1 MAMLLKIT
9 LLSLTDWDWKGLF
22 KGKQVAL
29 KSAVAC
35 CLTYLLATGTFAGT
49 LQCPRNAFH
58 LDPCLNWFGF
68 WGAKDLWK
76 SSGRASEKTEK
87 PMWSGD
93 TQVDIQVTSWA
104 RTKAGEL
111 CQKGSPSHKAVR
123 NRLRSHSASFRTF
136 LVHEAKSRDQYAVC
150 SSPWSRLCL
159 IWTGLCQQ
167 SCIC

>member
-68 WGAKDLWK
+68 WGFKDLWK

-87 PMWSGD
+87 PMWSGRY
-93 TQVDIQVTSWA
+93 SGWYPGHFM
-104 RTKAGEL
+104 GE
-111 CQKGSPSHKAVR
+111 
-123 NRLRSHSASFRTF
+123 N
-136 LVHEAKSRDQYAVC
+136 KSRWAVPKRLPIPQGRKESLMQPQCQLSHFFGSRSKITWSIC
-150 SSPWSRLCL
+150 SLF
-159 IWTGLCQQ
+159 
-167 SCIC
+167 

>member
-1 MAMLLKIT
+1 
-9 LLSLTDWDWKGLF
+9 
-22 KGKQVAL
+22 
-29 KSAVAC
+29 
-35 CLTYLLATGTFAGT
+35 
-49 LQCPRNAFH
+49 
-58 LDPCLNWFGF
+58 
-68 WGAKDLWK
+68 
-76 SSGRASEKTEK
+76 
-87 PMWSGD
+87 MWSGD

-123 NRLRSHSASFRTF
+123 NCLHSHSASFRTF

-167 SCIC
+167 FCIIKNQLRNWFYPLLSYCSMWPNFFTLVCGGLNQRISGETAENGSKAGSRGNLPQAGVHSKICVDICLAERNRWTPTSDGLRVRTFY